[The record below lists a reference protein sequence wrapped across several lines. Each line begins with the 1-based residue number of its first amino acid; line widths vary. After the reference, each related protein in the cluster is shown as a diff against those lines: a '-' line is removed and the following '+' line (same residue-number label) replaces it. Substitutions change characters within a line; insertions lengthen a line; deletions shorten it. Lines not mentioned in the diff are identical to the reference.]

1 MKNRTRTREKRA
13 GFTIVEIMVVVI
25 IIAVL
30 ATLILPRLVG
40 RIGTA
45 KQTVATSKLA
55 EIEKA
60 VEMFSIDYERYPA
73 NIDELVSQPS
83 DISEAKWNTPTL
95 KSKDL
100 IDPWGRQF
108 FYKYPGDHEGDFDL
122 YSLGADGEVGGVK
135 ENEDVTNWE

>member
-25 IIAVL
+25 IIALL

-45 KQTVATSKLA
+45 KQGVARSKLA

-60 VEMFSIDYERYPA
+60 VETFAIVYGRYPA

-83 DISEAKWNTPTL
+83 DIPEGKWNTPM
-95 KSKDL
+95 KSKEL
-100 IDPWGRQF
+100 IDPWGLQF
-108 FYKYPGDHEGDFDL
+108 IYKYPGDHEGAFDL